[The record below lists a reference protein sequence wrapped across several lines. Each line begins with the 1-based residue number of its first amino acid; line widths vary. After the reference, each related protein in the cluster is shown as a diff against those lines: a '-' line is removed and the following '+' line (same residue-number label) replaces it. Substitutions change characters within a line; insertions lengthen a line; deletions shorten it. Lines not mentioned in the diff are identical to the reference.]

1 MTRTKSSGQ
10 SAFVATPGGNISEK
24 TWLYAGISV
33 NLGLLICGIMR
44 TKMSDNVTSAGN
56 QQERLQKLSADYV
69 VALIDGE
76 GYFSVSIFMDKSKN
90 YISRRAKLVFG
101 IKLKEAD
108 GEILFRLKETFNC
121 GSIFKR
127 VETRPNLSN
136 CLEYQVRNFDDIKN
150 IIIPFFD
157 RNKLQMKTK
166 RFSFINF
173 SHLAELFE
181 SKIHLTEKG
190 FLKMKNL
197 AQNAHM

>member
-1 MTRTKSSGQ
+1 
-10 SAFVATPGGNISEK
+10 
-24 TWLYAGISV
+24 
-33 NLGLLICGIMR
+33 
-44 TKMSDNVTSAGN
+44 MSKNVTSADN

-76 GYFSVSIFMDKSKN
+76 GYFSVSMFVDKSKN

-101 IKLKEAD
+101 VKLKEAD
-108 GEILFRLKETFNC
+108 GEILFRLKETFGW

-127 VETRPNLSN
+127 IENRPNLSN

-150 IIIPFFD
+150 VIIPFFN

-166 RFSFINF
+166 QFSFVSF